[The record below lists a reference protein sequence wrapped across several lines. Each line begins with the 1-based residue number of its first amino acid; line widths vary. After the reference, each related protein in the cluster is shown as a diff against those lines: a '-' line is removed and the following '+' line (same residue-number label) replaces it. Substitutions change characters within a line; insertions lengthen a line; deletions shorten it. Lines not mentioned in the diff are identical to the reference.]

1 MVWRDKMNKTL
12 IAIVVAAF
20 SIGTRLQSAELGM
33 KAPPLE
39 VSQWIKGG
47 PITLAQPPHNN
58 IYVLLFWET
67 GCQHCLTIL
76 PELTMLDARFR
87 DQGLIVVG
95 ISTEPPGVIKDFIN
109 LHRDISSFNF
119 ASDTERTTYRAYM
132 TAFGQATVPYAFII
146 GKEGTILWQR
156 HPMAGLT
163 KAVEQIMGGVF
174 DFGAEKRAAFAE
186 KMGQEYIAKLK
197 KDNKSVLSETL
208 NKQILTEGV
217 VNPWMLNNFACDI
230 LDVPV
235 TNGPA
240 LDLAIQVAK
249 TAYESRGGIDSAFAD
264 TYAHTLAVAGKF
276 DEAIKMQK
284 RAIDLCSDKKFLPFL
299 QKTLE
304 GFQTNQTSFSK

>member
-1 MVWRDKMNKTL
+1 MNR
-12 IAIVVAAF
+12 IAIIVLSAGIFVLT
-20 SIGTRLQSAELGM
+20 GLQGAELGM

-39 VSQWIKGG
+39 VKEWVKGG
-47 PITLAQPPHNN
+47 PVALAPAPHNN
-58 IYVLLFWET
+58 VYVLLFWET
-67 GCQHCLTIL
+67 VCQHCMTIL
-76 PELTMLDARFR
+76 PEVAMLNTRFK
-87 DQGLIVVG
+87 DQGLTVVG
-95 ISTEPPGVIKDFIN
+95 ISTEPPAVIKEFIN
-109 LHRDISSFNF
+109 QHRDITGFAI
-119 ASDTERTTYRAYM
+119 ASDTERESYRSYM

-163 KAVEQIMGGVF
+163 KAVEEVMTGVY
-174 DFGAEKRAAFAE
+174 DFGAEKRAAGAE
-186 KMGQEYIAKLK
+186 KLGQEYITKLK
-197 KDNKSVLSETL
+197 KDNKSGQPESV
-208 NKQILTEGV
+208 NKQILTDGI

-264 TYAHTLAVAGKF
+264 TYAHTLAIAGKF
-276 DEAIKMQK
+276 DEAIKIQK
-284 RAIDLCSDKKFLPFL
+284 RAIELCSDKKFLPFL

-304 GFQTNQTSFSK
+304 EFQAKRTSLSK